1 MLVQDPTMQ
10 LRTHAS
16 FQRAYEG
23 VGGVELISA
32 APFVPCVEE
41 GDGGASPSLLGS
53 VGLVL
58 LPAGVW
64 TDERFLTLLLGEVP
78 RLVDGPG
85 GYGPRGSNFIPHV
98 DVPPAILAIPTSREW
113 SAILSVP
120 PSPFPL
126 LQPLKP
132 SSTLPPREG
141 STFTERH
148 AWKHCSL
155 KPVLA

>member
-1 MLVQDPTMQ
+1 MLWQALSNLEDQLQGLQVCSATSTHRIFTRDP
-10 LRTHAS
+10 RIH
-16 FQRAYEG
+16 Y
-23 VGGVELISA
+23 LIA
-32 APFVPCVEE
+32 A
-41 GDGGASPSLLGS
+41 
-53 VGLVL
+53 
-58 LPAGVW
+58 
-64 TDERFLTLLLGEVP
+64 
-78 RLVDGPG
+78 
-85 GYGPRGSNFIPHV
+85 
-98 DVPPAILAIPTSREW
+98 VPPAILAIPTSREW